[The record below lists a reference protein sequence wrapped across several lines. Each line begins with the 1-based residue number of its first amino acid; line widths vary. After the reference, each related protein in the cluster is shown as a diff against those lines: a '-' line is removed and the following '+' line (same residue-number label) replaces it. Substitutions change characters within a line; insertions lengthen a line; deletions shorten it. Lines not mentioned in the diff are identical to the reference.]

1 MEITIIIIISLM
13 LICSLCVLIWAIA
26 LEKDKKAKT
35 LRVKKNAEKQI
46 KYKEVL
52 KTSNS
57 SAKCA
62 EVGWD
67 LVRSNVIT
75 TPISTNKRKL
85 NYSDARESQH
95 FCASVTSERVAAIDK
110 MDGEINY
117 GRY

>member
-52 KTSNS
+52 KT
-57 SAKCA
+57 
-62 EVGWD
+62 
-67 LVRSNVIT
+67 
-75 TPISTNKRKL
+75 TNKRKL
-85 NYSDARESQH
+85 NYSDARESQR